1 MGMTQPSPN
10 PATAAAAQPSDWRPV
25 AALALGALALISFA
39 LLALPT
45 DLILVDLPGALG
57 AFAQALRPLA
67 LGPEILF
74 SPIGLLAAIAAIVV
88 GGSGPRASRLAQGGR
103 ILGWLTVA
111 LYLLSLGLII
121 LSVLGVVKPL
131 I

>member
-1 MGMTQPSPN
+1 MQPSPH
-10 PATAAAAQPSDWRPV
+10 PPTAAPPQPSGWRPV
-25 AALALGALALISFA
+25 AALTLGVIALIAFA

-45 DLILVDLPGALG
+45 DLILVDLPGFLEPI
-57 AFAQALRPLA
+57 AQALHPLA

-74 SPIGLLAAIAAIVV
+74 SPIGLLVAIAAIVV
-88 GGSGPRASRLAQGGR
+88 GRGAPRTSRLAQVGR

-111 LYLLSLGLII
+111 LYLLSLGLIV

>member
-1 MGMTQPSPN
+1 VTS
-10 PATAAAAQPSDWRPV
+10 
-25 AALALGALALISFA
+25 LALGALALISFA

-45 DLILVDLPGALG
+45 DLILVDLPGFLEPI
-57 AFAQALRPLA
+57 AQALQPLA

-88 GGSGPRASRLAQGGR
+88 GRSAPRVSRLAQMGR
-103 ILGWLTVA
+103 ILGWLTAA
-111 LYLLSLGLII
+111 LYLLSLGLIV
-121 LSVLGVVKPL
+121 LSILGVVKPL

>member
-1 MGMTQPSPN
+1 MSQASLNPAPSAPQPS
-10 PATAAAAQPSDWRPV
+10 SWRPG
-25 AALALGALALISFA
+25 AALTLGALGLIAFA

-45 DLILVDLPGALG
+45 DLILVDLPGFLG
-57 AFAQALRPLA
+57 PIAQALQPLA

-88 GGSGPRASRLAQGGR
+88 GRSEPSASRLAQVGC

-111 LYLLSLGLII
+111 LYLLSLGLIV
-121 LSVLGVVKPL
+121 LSILGVVKPL

>member
-1 MGMTQPSPN
+1 MTQPSPN
-10 PATAAAAQPSDWRPV
+10 PSTSAPSQPSDWRP
-25 AALALGALALISFA
+25 LASLMLGALSLISFA

-45 DLILVDLPGALG
+45 DLILVDLPGFLG
-57 AFAQALRPLA
+57 PIAQALYPLA

-88 GGSGPRASRLAQGGR
+88 GRNGPRASRSAQIGR
-103 ILGWLTVA
+103 ILGWIAVI
-111 LYLLSLGLII
+111 LYLLSLGLIV
-121 LSVLGVVKPL
+121 LSVLGIVKPL

>member
-1 MGMTQPSPN
+1 MT
-10 PATAAAAQPSDWRPV
+10 
-25 AALALGALALISFA
+25 LGALALISFA

-45 DLILVDLPGALG
+45 DLILVDLPGFLG
-57 AFAQALRPLA
+57 PLAQALQPLA

-88 GGSGPRASRLAQGGR
+88 GRSGPRASRLAQVGR
-103 ILGWLTVA
+103 ILGWLTVV
-111 LYLLSLGLII
+111 LYLLSLGLVI
-121 LSVLGVVKPL
+121 LSILGIVKPL

>member
-1 MGMTQPSPN
+1 MTQPSPN
-10 PATAAAAQPSDWRPV
+10 PPTLAPQQPSGWRPV
-25 AALALGALALISFA
+25 TALTLGVIALIAFV

-45 DLILVDLPGALG
+45 DLILVDLPGPLGGIAHAL
-57 AFAQALRPLA
+57 QPLA

-74 SPIGLLAAIAAIVV
+74 SPTGLLAAIAAIVI
-88 GGSGPRASRLAQGGR
+88 GRGAPRASGLAQAGR

-111 LYLLSLGLII
+111 LYLLSLVLVI
-121 LSVLGVVKPL
+121 LSILGVAKPL

>member
-1 MGMTQPSPN
+1 MGMSQQSLNPTTSAPQPS
-10 PATAAAAQPSDWRPV
+10 SWRPV
-25 AALALGALALISFA
+25 TALTLGALALISFA

-45 DLILVDLPGALG
+45 DLILVDLPGFLGPVARAL
-57 AFAQALRPLA
+57 QPLA
-67 LGPEILF
+67 YGPEILF

-88 GGSGPRASRLAQGGR
+88 GRGAPRVSRLAQVGH

-121 LSVLGVVKPL
+121 LSVLGIVKPL